1 MNIIMNIIK
10 RQPDLP
16 KTFWR
21 DFPSGAGAAA
31 AGRALQEAQSLSK
44 SIFYLAA
51 RKPPLKS
58 APKKPR
64 RGKALFHSHDLLFR
78 EIFSKARFAPDML
91 LLGLSRERFEFLDIK
106 TLKPES
112 PVLFTTDGRERRA
125 DLIFSISTKAIPRPE
140 KPFRELSL
148 RSSRESSRRSSRG
161 PAGSRA
167 GQKALSGAGLRRA
180 PSRKALRRGARAE
193 RAEML
198 VICEHKSLP
207 RDEHFLQFLDYL
219 SSARR
224 TWRTK
229 GLMLP
234 VLISTGRAWRGP
246 LDFQGSLRGLVPK
259 QLELFGAADVNF
271 RPVVLNLR
279 DIDLKKK
286 GRGLKALPIWF
297 IFQKVRNIGGR
308 DVAEF
313 FRLCQVVR
321 ARDRRFLAPRGL
333 AYLMQHNPR
342 WTKKALMEVERK
354 TVKKREGR
362 VMAMSCYQEVL
373 YKAEQKGMKKG
384 MQKGRLEGVKKGMKK
399 GMQKG
404 RLEGRLEGRQA
415 RDREVI
421 LSMLQKKMG
430 ISLISEVTGLPKA
443 KIHRLKNGSLKNG
456 ELKSRAKASSQS
468 RAKAGSQSR
477 AKASFQNGKDK

>member
-16 KTFWR
+16 KTFRR
-21 DFPSGAGAAA
+21 DFPSGAAAAA
-31 AGRALQEAQSLSK
+31 AGLALQEDQSLSK

-51 RKPPLKS
+51 GKPPLKS
-58 APKKPR
+58 APKKRAPKNPR

-78 EIFSKARFAPDML
+78 EIFSKKRFAADVL
-91 LLGLSRERFEFLDIK
+91 LLALSRERFEFLDLK
-106 TLKPES
+106 TLKPQP

-140 KPFRELSL
+140 KP
-148 RSSRESSRRSSRG
+148 SRKLPLKSSRG
-161 PAGSRA
+161 PAGGRA

-180 PSRKALRRGARAE
+180 SGHKALRRRARAK

-198 VICEHKSLP
+198 LVFEHKSLP
-207 RDEHFLQFLDYL
+207 RDEQFQQLLDYL
-219 SSARR
+219 SSARQ
-224 TWRTK
+224 TWREK

-234 VLISTGRAWRGP
+234 FLISTGRAWRGP
-246 LDFQGSLRGLVPK
+246 LDFQGSLRGLAPK
-259 QLELFGAADVNF
+259 QLELFGEADVNF
-271 RPVVLNLR
+271 RPVILNLR

-286 GRGLKALPIWF
+286 QRGLKALPIWF
-297 IFQKVRNIGGR
+297 IFQKVRNIGVR

-313 FRLCQVVR
+313 FRLCQAAP

-333 AYLMQHNPR
+333 AYLQQHNPR

-354 TVKKREGR
+354 TVTKREGR

-373 YKAEQKGMKKG
+373 YKAEQKGVKKG
-384 MQKGRLEGVKKGMKK
+384 MQK
-399 GMQKG
+399 
-404 RLEGRLEGRQA
+404 GRLEGRQA

-421 LSMLQKKMG
+421 LNMLQKKME

-456 ELKSRAKASSQS
+456 GLKN
-468 RAKAGSQSR
+468 RAKAG
-477 AKASFQNGKDK
+477 FQNGKAK